1 MNGSLFD
8 PTAFDNMKVVL
19 EGAVYD
25 RDLFGDILIV
35 SRDDLVNLATLSRK
49 FTIEF
54 VLKEPHI
61 QKKHQR
67 RNSFVC
73 FS

>member
-25 RDLFGDILIV
+25 RDILGDILV
-35 SRDDLVNLATLSRK
+35 VKRDDLVNLATLSRQ
-49 FTIEF
+49 FMMEF
-54 VLKEPHI
+54 QLKELGFP
-61 QKKHQR
+61 KEM
-67 RNSFVC
+67 
-73 FS
+73 